1 MHNTP
6 TSMSINTPLKSFHYN
21 TLMKKAIFSF
31 ILFFVALAGNA
42 QVKHMSFYGIPIDGT
57 VDDFQMKL
65 VRKGFEAAVWKNNV
79 YLEGTYMGEPIR
91 LQNAIGPRTGKVAI
105 VAFLSKKECNGQ
117 TILSEVER
125 WKTKLKG
132 ALRANFY
139 ESRGMYK
146 AEVQSPGRGTIG
158 IDYLQS
164 DPTKDLYVVRV
175 MFADLTN
182 LGK

>member
-6 TSMSINTPLKSFHYN
+6 TSISINTLLKSFHYN
-21 TLMKKAIFSF
+21 TLMKKVILSF
-31 ILFFVALAGNA
+31 ILFIVALAGNA

-65 VRKGFEAAVWKNNV
+65 VRKGFEAAVWKNDV

-125 WKTKLKG
+125 WKTKICSSF
-132 ALRANFY
+132 NTHFY
-139 ESRGMYK
+139 ESRNMYK
-146 AEVQSPGRGTIG
+146 ADVQSPGRGVVSV
-158 IDYLQS
+158 DYLQS
-164 DPTKDLYVVRV
+164 DPTQELYVVRI
-175 MFADLTN
+175 AICDLEN
-182 LGK
+182 VGK